1 LCQGNPAQ
9 SFLSSEAGVCGDE
22 LEKHNTATSSVMLGC
37 MRKLKLNHST
47 YQHLFHIVWGTRFRR
62 KFLKPYVK
70 PEFKRLLDLVEKKY
84 PTIHIEE
91 MNIDNDHV
99 HLQMEIP
106 PDPSIAVVVRR
117 LKWYTSKGLKKKFAF
132 IRKMYLDGKIWSVGY
147 FSSTIGLNEKTVK
160 DYIVRQGKRDLPQKV
175 S

>member
-1 LCQGNPAQ
+1 ME
-9 SFLSSEAGVCGDE
+9 EACHRVSGD
-22 LEKHNTATSSVMLGC
+22 MLGG

-70 PEFKRLLDLVEKKY
+70 PEFKRLLDLVEKAY

-106 PDPSIAVVVRR
+106 PDPSIAVVVKR
-117 LKWYTSKGLKKKFAF
+117 LKWFTSRGLKRRFKF
-132 IRKMYLDGKIWSVGY
+132 IREMYLDGKIWSVGY
-147 FSSTIGLNEKTVK
+147 FSSTIGLNEKTIK
-160 DYIVRQGKRDLPQKV
+160 DYIARQGKKDLPLQE